1 MGRMLILD
9 FDDKEKNIFDDS
21 VKYYHDALGFQKVTL
36 LGGNILSVS
45 GLEINMGQRTA
56 RHNEQD
62 IPLTPKEFNI
72 LCLLAV
78 NKGRVITYD
87 RIYESVWGGSPDGSA
102 SRVINYHIRNLRKK
116 FKTELQMTNFT
127 IQCVRE
133 VGYSLLEHNEA

>member
-78 NKGRVITYD
+78 NKGRVVTYD
-87 RIYESVWGGSPDGSA
+87 RIYD
-102 SRVINYHIRNLRKK
+102 
-116 FKTELQMTNFT
+116 
-127 IQCVRE
+127 
-133 VGYSLLEHNEA
+133 NEA